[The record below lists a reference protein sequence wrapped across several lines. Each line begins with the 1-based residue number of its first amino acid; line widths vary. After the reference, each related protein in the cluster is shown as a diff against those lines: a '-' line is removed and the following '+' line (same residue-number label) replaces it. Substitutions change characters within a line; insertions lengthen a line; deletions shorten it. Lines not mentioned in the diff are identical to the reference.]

1 MQLIARRVAF
11 PADLKDI
18 SGNNVFC
25 GTVTGRVNSSG
36 GSSIAWGSAGEI
48 RDRIIDFNSDLLDIT
63 ERLE

>member
-1 MQLIARRVAF
+1 
-11 PADLKDI
+11 
-18 SGNNVFC
+18 VFC

-48 RDRIIDFNSDLLDIT
+48 RDMIIDFNSYFLDIT